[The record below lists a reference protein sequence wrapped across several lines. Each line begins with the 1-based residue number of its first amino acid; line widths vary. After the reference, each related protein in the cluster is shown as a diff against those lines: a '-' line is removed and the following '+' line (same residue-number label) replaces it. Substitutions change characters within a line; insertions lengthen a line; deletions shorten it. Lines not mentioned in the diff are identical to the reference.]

1 MELQIPLNKLQ
12 HQNFDNFSKTDLFY
26 DVHIN
31 TQVKYPYV
39 CFKTS
44 TKDFIKH
51 TLNLQSQLYLQR
63 PKIGVKTLVEFSSP
77 NIAKPFHVGHL
88 RSTIIGSFIANLK
101 DFLGHDVIRLNYLGD
116 WGTQF
121 GFLKLGV
128 DLLNINDDEMRKS
141 PIELLYK
148 AYVHA
153 NKLAQED
160 NTINDRAREV
170 FAHLEQGGAE
180 DMEKWHLYRTYTV
193 DELIQVYKR
202 LNVEFQEYHWESM
215 YDRKSIHN
223 IIKLLETKN
232 ILKTSPDG
240 KKYIELFNRNVT
252 VIKSDGSSLYLSRD
266 IAAALD
272 RHTKYNF
279 DNMYYIVD
287 NAQTDHFVAL
297 FETLKQIDTSLYEKC
312 KHVKFGRI
320 RGMSTRKGDVVF
332 LSDILDEAKDVMY
345 KRQLESPSK

>member
-1 MELQIPLNKLQ
+1 MPGRIKSLLSEQVIEHLRKTGLNHPQASIAPFIQIGAYKNNCIELQIPLNKLQ
-12 HQNFDNFSKTDLFY
+12 HQNFDNFAKTDLFY

-44 TKDFIKH
+44 TKYFIKH
-51 TLNLQSQLYLQR
+51 TLNLQSQLYLRR
-63 PKIGVKTLVEFSSP
+63 PKT
-77 NIAKPFHVGHL
+77 
-88 RSTIIGSFIANLK
+88 
-101 DFLGHDVIRLNYLGD
+101 GHDVIRLNYLGD

-128 DLLNINDDEMRKS
+128 DLLNINDDEMLS
-141 PIELLYK
+141 T
-148 AYVHA
+148 
-153 NKLAQED
+153 ED
-160 NTINDRAREV
+160 STISDRAREV
-170 FAHLEQGGAE
+170 FARLEQGGAE

-215 YDRKSIHN
+215 YDRKSLHDV
-223 IIKLLETKN
+223 IKLLETKN

-240 KKYIELFNRNVT
+240 KKYVELFNRNVT

-332 LSDILDEAKDVMY
+332 
-345 KRQLESPSK
+345 